1 MKLKVVYFAYL
12 LKDKWEKIVLE
23 QLNCLVKCGLYN
35 EAENIYMSVGYE
47 EYSELTKLINLVKD
61 NYPKIILLN
70 MFKENLYE
78 YPGIKTLYDISDFDN
93 DTYILYFHSKGMTSL
108 DNVSI
113 RQTLFKYTI
122 SNYKEYVNKF
132 IEDKNIDI
140 SGIIPHVNGFIFY
153 NFFWCRSSYI
163 KTYLKTPI
171 ITSDRYMWEYWIG
184 TTYSSKENI
193 ITYSPILK
201 YDKIN
206 TNNDAANIMEHLIN
220 IFKSVLYKIWQKY
233 PTDKCKN
240 IGHDYIPSYEGMF
253 FPIRNDVKNVLE
265 IGTGCLAHEYAMK
278 KGVSN
283 YNNGN
288 SMRMWRD
295 YFPNANIYAIDIFK
309 EGMIYDEERITT
321 FVADQS
327 SFENLEY
334 IKNKIG
340 DKLDIIIDD
349 GSHIGQHQIFSFIN
363 LEKSLSDIGIY
374 VIEDV
379 QPDYIEQFKNLT
391 VFSDDYKNYLLSK
404 YNIFYYDTRISN
416 NKEDD
421 FLMVFS
427 MKK

>member
-1 MKLKVVYFAYL
+1 
-12 LKDKWEKIVLE
+12 
-23 QLNCLVKCGLYN
+23 
-35 EAENIYMSVGYE
+35 
-47 EYSELTKLINLVKD
+47 
-61 NYPKIILLN
+61 
-70 MFKENLYE
+70 
-78 YPGIKTLYDISDFDN
+78 
-93 DTYILYFHSKGMTSL
+93 
-108 DNVSI
+108 
-113 RQTLFKYTI
+113 
-122 SNYKEYVNKF
+122 
-132 IEDKNIDI
+132 
-140 SGIIPHVNGFIFY
+140 
-153 NFFWCRSSYI
+153 
-163 KTYLKTPI
+163 
-171 ITSDRYMWEYWIG
+171 
-184 TTYSSKENI
+184 
-193 ITYSPILK
+193 
-201 YDKIN
+201 
-206 TNNDAANIMEHLIN
+206 
-220 IFKSVLYKIWQKY
+220 
-233 PTDKCKN
+233 
-240 IGHDYIPSYEGMF
+240 MF

-265 IGTGCLAHEYAMK
+265 IGTGCLAHEYVMK